1 MIIAVEPQQIG
12 TAGRWG
18 KPLAHIAYRVGEGPH
33 LFRANTPVAPR
44 EGLMVVDD
52 GGWRGEGDGETLC
65 NDVLRE
71 CAARHFSGVVCR
83 FQGKAVP
90 GLEDVVARL
99 GETCGRRGLS
109 LYVSEPYAQSGG
121 GAKVLIPSAL
131 SGGTLRGRLE
141 DAGNRFGF
149 GRVALWVDRSAED
162 FLLPAP
168 SGAGTPLTMAELN
181 RRREEQGAGVFFS
194 SELCAHYFSYMVG
207 GQGHF
212 VLFDD
217 AGSIREKLRLAGE
230 MGVGTVFLAHD
241 TTGELLGEL
250 LG

>member
-1 MIIAVEPQQIG
+1 M
-12 TAGRWG
+12 
-18 KPLAHIAYRVGEGPH
+18 
-33 LFRANTPVAPR
+33 
-44 EGLMVVDD
+44 
-52 GGWRGEGDGETLC
+52 
-65 NDVLRE
+65 
-71 CAARHFSGVVCR
+71 
-83 FQGKAVP
+83 
-90 GLEDVVARL
+90 ARL

-230 MGVGTVFLAHD
+230 MGVGMVFLAHD